1 MHVTD
6 RTRLSRHYADD
17 ARLALRIE
25 THRKY
30 SERPDN
36 IPEWVLGL
44 LGPRA
49 GELVLDA
56 GAGSGSYHP
65 ALETHQVRAVAVER
79 ELGMIRSA
87 SDSQAAFV
95 AGDVSE
101 LPLASDMVD
110 HSMANHMLYFVPDI
124 PRALAELARVT
135 RPGGRVALTTN
146 GNLRESPLQQLH
158 RRAARELGI
167 DADVEIA
174 SDRFGAHNLDQ
185 VRAVFPSAGVLEEVN
200 ALVFPTAEP
209 VMAFYASGPVDAV
222 REPTAD
228 TRRDLL
234 VRLRELIE
242 QRIAADGEF
251 RVPKRLICYLAP
263 SP

>member
-6 RTRLSRHYADD
+6 RTRLRKQYADD
-17 ARLALRIE
+17 ARLAVRIE
-25 THRKY
+25 THRRY
-30 SERPDN
+30 SERREN
-36 IPEWVLGL
+36 IADWVLGL
-44 LGPRA
+44 LGPQP
-49 GELVLDA
+49 GNLVLDA

-65 ALETHQVRAVAVER
+65 ALETRQVRAVAVER

-174 SDRFGAHNLDQ
+174 SDRFGAHNLEQ
-185 VRAVFPSAGVLEEVN
+185 VRAVFPSTELLVQEN
-200 ALVFPTAEP
+200 ALVFPTVKP
-209 VMAFYASGPVDAV
+209 VLAYYASGPVDWV

-234 VRLRELIE
+234 VRVRELIK

-251 RVPKRLICYLAP
+251 RVPKRLICYLAS

>member
-1 MHVTD
+1 
-6 RTRLSRHYADD
+6 
-17 ARLALRIE
+17 
-25 THRKY
+25 
-30 SERPDN
+30 
-36 IPEWVLGL
+36 
-44 LGPRA
+44 
-49 GELVLDA
+49 
-56 GAGSGSYHP
+56 
-65 ALETHQVRAVAVER
+65 
-79 ELGMIRSA
+79 MIRSA

-110 HSMANHMLYFVPDI
+110 HSMANHMLYHVPDI

-158 RRAARELGI
+158 RRAAHDLGI

-174 SDRFGAHNLDQ
+174 SDRFGAHNLEQ
-185 VRAVFPSAGVLEEVN
+185 VRAVFPSAEMFVQEN
-200 ALVFPTAEP
+200 ALVFPAAEP
-209 VMAFYASGPVDAV
+209 VMAYYESGPVDWV

-234 VRLRELIE
+234 VRVGELVRG
-242 QRIAADGEF
+242 RIAADGEF
-251 RVPKRLICYLAP
+251 RVPKRLICYLAS